1 MIILMIKLLM
11 HRRNFSK
18 SNRMIAEEY
27 QHTLALNATKFG
39 VVIKTFIKE
48 YERIHDLV
56 NVRMN
61 CGQVIS
67 GSEYAELVLKMSDAI
82 SKIFKP
88 GMQLVE
94 MGNELLDTINKM
106 EQLNLFSLGNAS
118 YPFSMW
124 IFGIAVSIKDIS
136 KSLTVLEVNF
146 LEFLSAVRRAKI
158 MIKQENQ
165 PVSFNN
171 IKVKTES
178 RCSSTYGNILDRKGE
193 HLGLPVDSLEQKWTI
208 IPHYLRTKG
217 LINQHIDSFDYFINS
232 EIKEIVKANDMVR
245 CTADPSFYI
254 KYIDIRVG
262 FPKAEEADC
271 LKTSVTP
278 HECRLRDITY
288 AAPIFVDIEYTRGKE
303 KVLRKNFQIGRMP
316 IMLRSSRCVLKGKS
330 EKELI
335 KMNECPLD
343 PGGYFIIRG
352 TERVVLIQEQ
362 MSKNRMLVAMDKADE
377 ISCGVLTMTHV
388 SRGKTYVVYKKDIF
402 FMRNN
407 RLVEDISMAIV
418 FRAMGILSEREMLHL
433 VSGEQDSCLIF
444 LNTLQDLHKREIFT
458 QKDALIFVGNRIKG
472 NPFFTS
478 KNSSTVNKDELALSF
493 LADVVCAHV
502 PSNVGNMKLKAI
514 YMGLMIQRII
524 QVMLGKAA
532 VDDPDY
538 YGNKRLELAGSMLA
552 LLFED
557 LFKRFNQEIS
567 LLTDRT
573 IQRLRTALFDFVKHA
588 PKDLITNGLFN
599 AIATGNWVIR
609 RYRMDRHG
617 VTQILSRMSYI
628 AMLGMMTRI
637 NSQFEHTRKMGG
649 PRSLQPSQW
658 GMLCPADTP
667 EGEPCGL
674 IKSLA
679 LLSHITTDSEELPV
693 KKAFCNLGVEDVNYL
708 STEVLLHPSTSFVFL
723 NGVLFGITRDVVQ
736 LYNSLRYMRRH
747 GFLNKFVNLF
757 LNEEQRTLY
766 VSCDGGRI
774 CRPYI
779 IVENGKSLLQNHH
792 LRELASGKRDLED
805 FFKDGLIE
813 YLDVSEEESALIAVY
828 DSEITEKTTH
838 LEIEPFALFGVCAG
852 LIPYPNHNQS
862 PRNTYQCA
870 MGKQAMGI
878 IAYNQS
884 IRMDSLLY
892 GLVYPQRPLVKTKT
906 IELINFECLPA
917 GQNAIVAVMSY
928 SGYDIEDA
936 IILNKASLDRGKQ
949 IIWFGRCHVYRS
961 SKCFV
966 KTYGNMDSDR
976 IMGPLMDVTTGKAVF
991 RHMAL
996 DAEGIVKPVGQV
1008 LVNKVAPR
1016 STLFNGEEPTVLSE
1030 SDFREEPLVWM
1041 GAADAY
1047 AERVLV
1053 TSNLDNQCL
1062 IKVLLRQT
1070 RRPELGD
1077 KFSSRHGQKGVVGLI
1092 VQQEDMP
1099 FSSEGIVPD
1108 LIMNPHGYPSR
1119 MTVGKLLELIN
1130 GKGGTFTGTPRYG
1143 TAFCGDKIEEIAKDL
1158 MQHGFNYLGKDILI
1172 SGVTGMPLNSY
1183 IFFGPIFYQ
1192 KLKHMVLDKVHARG
1206 KGPMENLTR
1215 QPTEGRSRDGGL
1227 RLGEME
1233 RDCFIAYGASAILVE
1248 RLMVSSDAFEA
1259 TVCSACGLI
1268 CYPGCYQFQL
1278 YNMCQNCKS
1287 SQALATVSMPY
1298 ACKLLFQE
1306 LQAMN
1311 VTPQMKLRDA
1321 NLPRSFKTT
1330 VEPRKEKN
1338 DVTLNTDEVINFPIR
1353 KLNYSEELQLDDPV
1367 MKIIHDYH
1375 SEWRNVENT

>member
-1 MIILMIKLLM
+1 M

-61 CGQVIS
+61 CGQIIS

-106 EQLNLFSLGNAS
+106 EELNIFSLGNAS

-146 LEFLSAVRRAKI
+146 LEFLSAIQR
-158 MIKQENQ
+158 
-165 PVSFNN
+165 
-171 IKVKTES
+171 VKLKAES
-178 RCSSTYGNILDRKGE
+178 RCSSVYDNSLGGKGE
-193 HLGLPVDSLEQKWTI
+193 HLGLPVDSLEQKWAI

-232 EIKEIVKANDMVR
+232 EIKEIVKANNMVR
-245 CTADPSFYI
+245 CNADPSFYI
-254 KYIDIRVG
+254 KYVDIRVG
-262 FPKAEEADC
+262 LPKAEEADC
-271 LKTSVTP
+271 LQTSVTP

-407 RLVEDISMAIV
+407 RLTEDISMAII

-433 VSGEQDSCLIF
+433 VSGEQDSCLVF

-472 NPFFTS
+472 STFFIA
-478 KNSSTVNKDELALSF
+478 KNSTVSKDELGLSF

-502 PSNVGNMKLKAI
+502 PSNVGNMKLKAV

-524 QVMLGKAA
+524 QVMLGKAT

-538 YGNKRLELAGSMLA
+538 YGNKRLELAGSLLA

-573 IQRLRTALFDFVKHA
+573 IQRLRTALFDFVKHT
-588 PKDLITNGLFN
+588 PKDLITNGLLN

-609 RYRMDRHG
+609 RYRMDKHG

-792 LRELASGKRDLED
+792 LRELACGKRNLED

-838 LEIEPFALFGVCAG
+838 LEIEPFTLFGVCAG

-961 SKCFV
+961 NKCFV
-966 KTYGNMDSDR
+966 KSYSNMDSDR
-976 IMGPLMDVTTGKAVF
+976 ILGPLVDVTTGKPVF

-996 DAEGIVKPVGQV
+996 DAEGIVKPGNVVKIGQV
-1008 LVNKVAPR
+1008 LVNKVAPK
-1016 STLFNGEEPTVLSE
+1016 SALLNEEEPTVVSE
-1030 SDFREEPLVWM
+1030 TDYKEEPLVWA
-1041 GAADAY
+1041 GAAEAY
-1047 AERVLV
+1047 AERVLL

-1143 TAFCGDKIEEIAKDL
+1143 TAFSGDKIEEIAKDL
-1158 MQHGFNYLGKDILI
+1158 MQHGFNYLGKDVLI

-1259 TVCSACGLI
+1259 TVCSVCGLI
-1268 CYPGCYQFQL
+1268 CYPGW
-1278 YNMCQNCKS
+1278 CQNCKS
-1287 SQALATVSMPY
+1287 SQALATVCMPY

-1311 VTPQMKLRDA
+1311 VMPQMKLRDA

-1330 VEPRKEKN
+1330 MEPRKQEN
-1338 DVTLNTDEVINFPIR
+1338 DVTLKTEEVINFPLR
-1353 KLNYSEELQLDDPV
+1353 NLNYSDELKLDDPV
-1367 MKIIHDYH
+1367 MKIVLN
-1375 SEWRNVENT
+1375 SVRNRAKN

>member
-407 RLVEDISMAIV
+407 RLDISMAIV

-458 QKDALIFVGNRIKG
+458 QKDVIVALIFVGNRIKG

-502 PSNVGNMKLKAI
+502 P
-514 YMGLMIQRII
+514 RII

-928 SGYDIEDA
+928 SG
-936 IILNKASLDRGKQ
+936 
-949 IIWFGRCHVYRS
+949 FGRCHVYRS

-996 DAEGIVKPVGQV
+996 DAEGIVKPGNVVKVGQV

-1158 MQHGFNYLGKDILI
+1158 MQHGLSINTKMHCAMQFGCDEVYLL
-1172 SGVTGMPLNSY
+1172 
-1183 IFFGPIFYQ
+1183 Q

-1259 TVCSACGLI
+1259 TV
-1268 CYPGCYQFQL
+1268 
-1278 YNMCQNCKS
+1278 CQNCKS

>member
-1 MIILMIKLLM
+1 M

-27 QHTLALNATKFG
+27 QHTLALSATKFG

-61 CGQVIS
+61 CGQIIS

-82 SKIFKP
+82 SKI
-88 GMQLVE
+88 LVE

-106 EQLNLFSLGNAS
+106 EQLNIFSLGNAS

-136 KSLTVLEVNF
+136 KSLTVLET
-146 LEFLSAVRRAKI
+146 LSSRKVYEAI
-158 MIKQENQ
+158 ISDHKQ
-165 PVSFNN
+165 SLL
-171 IKVKTES
+171 KAES
-178 RCSSTYGNILDRKGE
+178 RCSSVYDNSLGGKGE
-193 HLGLPVDSLEQKWTI
+193 HLGLPVDSLEQKWAI

-232 EIKEIVKANDMVR
+232 EIKEIVKANNMVR
-245 CTADPSFYI
+245 CNADPSFYI

-262 FPKAEEADC
+262 LPKAEEADC
-271 LKTSVTP
+271 LQTSVTP

-316 IMLRSSRCVLKGKS
+316 IMLRSSRCVLKGKN

-362 MSKNRMLVAMDKADE
+362 MSKNRMLVAMDKTDE
-377 ISCGVLTMTHV
+377 ISCGVLTMTHI

-407 RLVEDISMAIV
+407 RLTEDISMAII

-433 VSGEQDSCLIF
+433 VSGEQDSCLVF

-472 NPFFTS
+472 NTFFIA
-478 KNSSTVNKDELALSF
+478 KNSTVSKDELALSF
-493 LADVVCAHV
+493 LTDVICAHV
-502 PSNVGNMKLKAI
+502 PSSAGNMKLKAI

-524 QVMLGKAA
+524 QVMLGKAT

-538 YGNKRLELAGSMLA
+538 YGNKRLELAGSLLA

-573 IQRLRTALFDFVKHA
+573 IQRLRTALFDFVKHI
-588 PKDLITNGLFN
+588 PKDLITNGLLN

-779 IVENGKSLLQNHH
+779 IVENGKSLLQHHH
-792 LRELASGKRDLED
+792 LRELACGKRNLED

-828 DSEITEKTTH
+828 DSEITELVFKVYHLYFIIFSIFFFYYLRRKTTH
-838 LEIEPFALFGVCAG
+838 LEIEPFTLFGVCAG

-961 SKCFV
+961 NKCFV
-966 KTYGNMDSDR
+966 KSYSNMDSDR
-976 IMGPLMDVTTGKAVF
+976 ILGPLVDVTTGKPVF

-996 DAEGIVKPVGQV
+996 DAEGIVKPGNVVKIGQV

-1016 STLFNGEEPTVLSE
+1016 SALLNEEEPTVVSE
-1030 SDFREEPLVWM
+1030 TDFKEEPLVWT
-1041 GAADAY
+1041 GAAEAY
-1047 AERVLV
+1047 AERVLL

-1143 TAFCGDKIEEIAKDL
+1143 TAFSGDKIEEIAKDL
-1158 MQHGFNYLGKDILI
+1158 MQHGFNYLGKDVLI

-1192 KLKHMVLDKVHARG
+1192 KLKHMVLDKIHARG

-1259 TVCSACGLI
+1259 TVCSVCGLI
-1268 CYPGCYQFQL
+1268 CYPGW
-1278 YNMCQNCKS
+1278 CQNCKS
-1287 SQALATVSMPY
+1287 SQALATVCMPY

-1311 VTPQMKLRDA
+1311 VMPQMKLRDG

-1330 VEPRKEKN
+1330 MEPRKQEN
-1338 DVTLNTDEVINFPIR
+1338 DVTLKTEEVINFPLR
-1353 KLNYSEELQLDDPV
+1353 NLNYSDELKLDDPV
-1367 MKIIHDYH
+1367 MKIVLN
-1375 SEWRNVENT
+1375 SVRNRAKN

>member
-1 MIILMIKLLM
+1 MITLLM

-178 RCSSTYGNILDRKGE
+178 RCSSTYGNTLDRKGE
-193 HLGLPVDSLEQKWTI
+193 HLGLPVDSL
-208 IPHYLRTKG
+208 
-217 LINQHIDSFDYFINS
+217 

-478 KNSSTVNKDELALSF
+478 KNNSTVNKDELALSF

-502 PSNVGNMKLKAI
+502 PSNVSNMKLKAI

-928 SGYDIEDA
+928 SG
-936 IILNKASLDRGKQ
+936 
-949 IIWFGRCHVYRS
+949 FGRCHVYRS

-996 DAEGIVKPVGQV
+996 DAEGIVKPGNVVKVGQV

-1259 TVCSACGLI
+1259 TVC
-1268 CYPGCYQFQL
+1268 
-1278 YNMCQNCKS
+1278 QNCKS

-1330 VEPRKEKN
+1330 VEPTKEEN
-1338 DVTLNTDEVINFPIR
+1338 NVTLNTDEVINFPIR

-1367 MKIIHDYH
+1367 MKIIKYYLYNTQHDYH
-1375 SEWRNVENT
+1375 SRRNVENT

>member
-892 GLVYPQRPLVKTKT
+892 GLVYPQRPLVKTKLVKMQSLLSCHT
-906 IELINFECLPA
+906 A
-917 GQNAIVAVMSY
+917 GLADAMFTEVA
-928 SGYDIEDA
+928 
-936 IILNKASLDRGKQ
+936 N
-949 IIWFGRCHVYRS
+949 
-961 SKCFV
+961 
-966 KTYGNMDSDR
+966 TYGNMDSDR

-996 DAEGIVKPVGQV
+996 DAEGIVKPGNVVKVGQV

-1259 TVCSACGLI
+1259 TVC
-1268 CYPGCYQFQL
+1268 
-1278 YNMCQNCKS
+1278 QNCKS